1 MFYRNPVQSRFYKL
15 IMGKRVQVGSS
26 SLVNIWNIYNLLSES
41 EWTLYDLKIVVE
53 ILLILQTSTG
63 WLALEWFVQ

>member
-1 MFYRNPVQSRFYKL
+1 MFYTKIQSSFYKL
-15 IMGKRVQVGSS
+15 IMGKRVQVGSYS

-41 EWTLYDLKIVVE
+41 ESTLYDLMIVVE

-63 WLALEWFVQ
+63 WLAIGWFVQ